1 METFR
6 LRVDYINRMLVSLN
20 VPDDI
25 VNSMSSLYDQLNDLQ
40 NTSDSPELVRRRGR
54 PKFDIGKEQLSFL
67 LDQGFS
73 VPKISE
79 ILRVGNF
86 FYKFLKK
93 LFQFF

>member
-1 METFR
+1 MAELINELQSLDDVETFR
-6 LRVDYINRMLVSLN
+6 LRVDYINRIL
-20 VPDDI
+20 
-25 VNSMSSLYDQLNDLQ
+25 NSMSSLYDQLSDLQ

-73 VPKISE
+73 VPKVSE

-86 FYKFLKK
+86 F
-93 LFQFF
+93 